1 MPTPGVDEMSMATA
15 GIEFEVGERLRAL
28 REAFGL
34 SQRALA
40 RRSGVANGLISMIEL
55 NRTSP
60 SVATLKKI
68 LDGIPMTLAD
78 FFTGNVPTNEEQVIY
93 RADELLEIGR
103 NGISYRQVGRS
114 LHRRAL
120 QLLHER
126 LDPGAD
132 SGVDML
138 RHESEESGVVIRG
151 KLELTVGGQTH
162 LLGPGDA
169 YYFDSRLP
177 HRFRNV
183 GSDVCEVVSACTPPS
198 F

>member
-1 MPTPGVDEMSMATA
+1 MSTA
-15 GIEFEVGERLRAL
+15 VADVEFEVGERLRAL
-28 REAFGL
+28 REAYGL

-55 NRTSP
+55 GRTSP

-78 FFTGNVPTNEEQVIY
+78 FFAGNVPSSEEKVVH
-93 RADELLEIGR
+93 RAHELVEIGSE
-103 NGISYRQVGRS
+103 GISYRQVGGS
-114 LHRRAL
+114 LRRRAL

-126 LDPGAD
+126 LAPGAD
-132 SGVDML
+132 TGIDML

-151 KLELTVGGQTH
+151 TLELTVGGQTYV
-162 LLGPGDA
+162 LESGDA

>member
-1 MPTPGVDEMSMATA
+1 MSMATA

-138 RHESEESGVVIRG
+138 RHESEESGVVIQG
-151 KLELTVGGQTH
+151 KLELTVGGQSY